1 MLRGFDYLLKFRYT
15 PLEPSN
21 SLWSFVLKIAHFR
34 ELLRLISG
42 NIRNLLRIIDNFA
55 QPSALFRN
63 GVRNIIVEKF
73 LAME

>member
-1 MLRGFDYLLKFRYT
+1 MFQ
-15 PLEPSN
+15 
-21 SLWSFVLKIAHFR
+21 IAHFR

-63 GVRNIIVEKF
+63 GVRNIIIEKF
-73 LAME
+73 LAVE